1 METRNSPVR
10 RSRPEIVVFPVPEG
24 AEMTNNRPGERTAA
38 ADDDG
43 GATVIKTIRHYTR
56 KPRENRPRFVY
67 NGGVKTCAVKINV
80 LRCLAAMDDNEMNVS
95 AAARE
100 LRMLQPSVSKNLT
113 DLEKEMGP
121 LFVRRGRRFCGMTPL
136 GREMLAE
143 ARDILLKCDNI
154 AALKRRYGAGGGDL
168 RIGTTHLQARYILPA
183 VVRRYL
189 RQYPEAN
196 IQIFQNAPANLVA
209 MLENNL
215 VDVVIC
221 TEELENHPRFDSA
234 EAYRWNRALLA
245 PRGHPLAAEKTPTL
259 KKLSSQPLVTYVRG
273 FTGRAA
279 FDAVF
284 RRAGLSPRVSVA
296 AADSDVVK
304 TYVRAGAGVGV
315 VAAVSYDPREDR
327 DLICVSVAHLFP
339 DMRVRMAYLRDK
351 LVTGAMRKF
360 MTLFRRHTAEMRVT
374 LGAKKTRA
382 DARP

>member
-1 METRNSPVR
+1 MKSN
-10 RSRPEIVVFPVPEG
+10 
-24 AEMTNNRPGERTAA
+24 
-38 ADDDG
+38 
-43 GATVIKTIRHYTR
+43 
-56 KPRENRPRFVY
+56 
-67 NGGVKTCAVKINV
+67 AVKINV

-100 LRMLQPSVSKNLT
+100 LRMLQPSVSKNLH

-143 ARDILLKCDNI
+143 ARDILVKCDNI
-154 AALKRRYGAGGGDL
+154 AALKRRHGKGGGDL

-183 VVRRYL
+183 VVRQYL
-189 RQYPEAN
+189 RSYPDAN
-196 IQIFQNAPANLVA
+196 IQIQQNAPANLVA

-221 TEELENHPRFDSA
+221 TEALENHARFDSV
-234 EAYRWNRALLA
+234 EAYRWNRAVLA
-245 PRGHPLAAEKTPTL
+245 PRGHPLAETNLPTL
-259 KKLSSQPLVTYVRG
+259 KKLSAYTLVTYVRG

-296 AADSDVVK
+296 AADSDVIK

-315 VAAVSYDPREDR
+315 VAAVSYDADEDR
-327 DLICVSVAHLFP
+327 DLICVPAAHLFP
-339 DMRVRMAYLRDK
+339 DMRVRIAYLRDK
-351 LVTGAMRKF
+351 LITPAMRKF
-360 MTLFRRHTAEMRVT
+360 MTLFRRHTAEIRGT
-374 LGAKKTRA
+374 LGAKKPRGGV
-382 DARP
+382 RK